1 MIKIEEKP
9 ANMSVREYLS
19 KLLGKRENI
28 SERVISSVVTHEY
41 DSANAA
47 LQNKNSIEISGF
59 GKFYYNVKKAERTM
73 QKCLSQKK
81 AYQEIL
87 DKPGISDKKRH
98 ANEQKIITVE
108 KNIAHLIKRNGK

>member
-41 DSANAA
+41 DGANSA

-98 ANEQKIITVE
+98 TNEQKLKTVE
-108 KNIAHLIKRNGK
+108 NNIAHLIKRNGK